1 MAGIDTELRMR
12 EMAAGGNP
20 QAAQQRYAQSKS
32 LMDLLV
38 AQKVSNDYASA
49 RNAMQAATQAP
60 AGTVKD
66 QLDMSNEQV
75 TRNDMMRSIMPG
87 VQMKAAR
94 DSQAMQRRNMG
105 VPTQPAPNI
114 RMADGGIVGYE
125 DGGIIDRI
133 LNFFRRN
140 PEDAPDAEEV
150 RRVMSEYGLDSGY
163 ANPNLRRIGRT
174 PRDTVGNRNMGF
186 MAAMPELP
194 EPPRKRTAEAGPP
207 TRAEK
212 FSQMFPK
219 AREAVNRGDG
229 STMGGLQYLQMV
241 GRKQQEAKE
250 EEARRAANYIK
261 MLARSQDMI
270 DEVDPANTLPP
281 EIAFFDNGG
290 GVSSNVGRAYLDP
303 ETGEPLGLGARISR
317 LFSGITGGLEKDEL
331 YQNPDAMTR
340 EELNNFPSE
349 KEIREAR
356 YNVPEE
362 ERLTAQQLN
371 AMTREEGRHRLIDR
385 ALKRRGTP
393 ETTSELTDPF
403 GVRGIVDRLGE
414 PEFRMQGIE
423 RDAEPTDKQKLGSMV
438 GSPIATFKEGELP
451 EKKGIFDDVD
461 IGRLQ
466 AFLAGGAG
474 QRSTAEALGGG
485 LRGLMA
491 EDQRRQTLASDE
503 AIEAAKIAAERYGAQ
518 LDYDAALAGMDA
530 DLRDLVTKAELDAIQ
545 SFDEDKR
552 KLARESLADIRGGLD
567 EQFNNAVML
576 LRDQYENDP
585 EALARELNAAT
596 NEALKRRVRIATE
609 AGGGATGTFSTN
621 IEDVAE

>member
-20 QAAQQRYAQSKS
+20 QAAQQRYAQSQN
-32 LMDLLV
+32 LIDLLV

-105 VPTQPAPNI
+105 VPSQPAPNI

-186 MAAMPELP
+186 MVAMPELP
-194 EPPRKRTAEAGPP
+194 EPPRKRTAETGPP

-219 AREAVNRGDG
+219 VREAVNRGNG
-229 STMGGLQYLQMV
+229 SAMGGLRYLQMV
-241 GRKQQEAKE
+241 GRMQEAAKE
-250 EEARRAANYIK
+250 EEAQNAANYIK

-270 DEVDPANTLPP
+270 DEVDPANTPPP

-290 GVSSNVGRAYLDP
+290 GVERRRTARNLRRGRSNVVEEEPRRIGRGRVL
-303 ETGEPLGLGARISR
+303 
-317 LFSGITGGLEKDEL
+317 SGIGAGGDPVTDSLGQMGRNRKPEPEVMAEEVAVAPTPVQPKDE
-331 YQNPDAMTR
+331 QEFITD
-340 EELNNFPSE
+340 PSLGD
-349 KEIREAR
+349 
-356 YNVPEE
+356 V
-362 ERLTAQQLN
+362 LLQLQ
-371 AMTREEGRHRLIDR
+371 TGPVRPQDR
-385 ALKRRGTP
+385 A
-393 ETTSELTDPF
+393 
-403 GVRGIVDRLGE
+403 E
-414 PEFRMQGIE
+414 PE
-423 RDAEPTDKQKLGSMV
+423 
-438 GSPIATFKEGELP
+438 
-451 EKKGIFDDVD
+451 EKKGILDNLD

-503 AIEAAKIAAERYGAQ
+503 AIEAAKIAAERFGIEQ
-518 LDYDAALAGMDA
+518 DYDAEIAKLGFDREKMVFDAQTDMLVKQFEASADAAKAAMGRVEQSIEYQTRSAPLLKEFKDNPERLSAELAAVAADIARKDA
-530 DLRDLVTKAELDAIQ
+530 DIQ
-545 SFDEDKR
+545 SM
-552 KLARESLADIRGGLD
+552 LRG
-567 EQFNNAVML
+567 
-576 LRDQYENDP
+576 
-585 EALARELNAAT
+585 
-596 NEALKRRVRIATE
+596 
-609 AGGGATGTFSTN
+609 AGGGFEFPDLGTD
-621 IEDVAE
+621 ED